1 MKKKTMPVEKEVNSL
16 NGNSN
21 LWSYGFQ
28 DLNYGFQ
35 DLNYGFQDLNIS
47 SPTSLPA
54 SLPSSLP
61 ALIPNAPYFDL
72 RIYREPMIK
81 SLIKVHSK
89 DMYRLLEKVHFDGN
103 YYRVKCVSSGE
114 WEYCWDLAVRIQFF
128 GKMLGMT
135 LYPKRLVS
143 QKEKRI
149 VYRSMILVNP
159 YQLWDEALVSK
170 FWNLQERVEFLIAR
184 ILFHECIHVM
194 ISLGNI
200 LPSGFGNTGIY
211 LEFKKMLEISVS
223 EMLSHE
229 LHNVQFRLWNL
240 VLFGSSGSESE
251 KKLLER
257 VQEIYEF
264 LINEKYAN
272 QKTGKAFR
280 FPSNNKKIARKYS
293 WIAAVKA
300 GGDKQVSKRIW
311 QVEVRRLRIALREL
325 FEGIDTEL
333 SNMGFT
339 MD

>member
-1 MKKKTMPVEKEVNSL
+1 MKKKTVPVEKGVNGL
-16 NGNSN
+16 DGNSN

-28 DLNYGFQ
+28 DLN
-35 DLNYGFQDLNIS
+35 IS
-47 SPTSLPA
+47 SPALLPA
-54 SLPSSLP
+54 SLPAS
-61 ALIPNAPYFDL
+61 IPNAPYFDI
-72 RIYREPMIK
+72 RIYRESMIK
-81 SLIKVHSK
+81 SLIRIHSK
-89 DMYRLLEKVHFDGN
+89 DMYWLLEKVHFDGN

-159 YQLWDEALVSK
+159 YQLWDEALVNK
-170 FWNLQERVEFLIAR
+170 FWNLQERVEFLIAK
-184 ILFHECIHVM
+184 ILFHESIHVM

-200 LPSGFGNTGIY
+200 LPSGFGNTDIY
-211 LEFKKMLEISVS
+211 LEFRKMLEVSVS
-223 EMLSHE
+223 KKLSLE

-264 LINEKYAN
+264 LINEKYSN
-272 QKTGKAFR
+272 QKTGKTFH
-280 FPSNNKKIARKYS
+280 FPSNNTKIARKYA

-300 GGDKQVSKRIW
+300 GGDKQVTKKIW
-311 QVEVRRLRIALREL
+311 QVEVRRLRIELREL
-325 FEGIDTEL
+325 FERIDTEL
-333 SNMGFT
+333 SNMGIIL
-339 MD
+339 D